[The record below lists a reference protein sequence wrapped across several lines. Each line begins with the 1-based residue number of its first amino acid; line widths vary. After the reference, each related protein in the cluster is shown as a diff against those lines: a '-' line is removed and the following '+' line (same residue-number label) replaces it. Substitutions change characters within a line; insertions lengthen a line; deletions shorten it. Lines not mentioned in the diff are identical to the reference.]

1 MHVQKFACFCVNLL
15 QFADFPVNNAKTIM
29 HNWKCKAIDSF
40 YLVSS
45 IELVLTI
52 NLTLLLCVFLSSHSF
67 CHAGYHHFYLHP
79 GIYLPLPGPTLVF
92 LCPYLLLYF
101 QLRSVYLS
109 WNWLWHIIRPKS
121 IRTSWTFFNYFQ
133 FSDLFVFVLA
143 VKFEIIHIKTDCWLE
158 HLRFWSYN
166 HAQM

>member
-52 NLTLLLCVFLSSHSF
+52 NLTLLLCFFIFSFILLCWIPSLLSTPRYLFTPSWPNSCISVSLSITIFSVEVSLPFLKLALAHYQAKF
-67 CHAGYHHFYLHP
+67 HTD
-79 GIYLPLPGPTLVF
+79 IMD
-92 LCPYLLLYF
+92 
-101 QLRSVYLS
+101 
-109 WNWLWHIIRPKS
+109 
-121 IRTSWTFFNYFQ
+121 FFNYFQ
-133 FSDLFVFVLA
+133 FSDLFVFVLS

-166 HAQM
+166 HTQM